1 MRVDVDPQRCQGH
14 VLCAATAPDLFA
26 LDEHGYA
33 IAADRF
39 VPDEQAVAA
48 QTALATCP
56 EQAIEIA
63 R

>member
-1 MRVDVDPQRCQGH
+1 MRVNVDPQRCQGH
-14 VLCAATAPDLFA
+14 ALCAATAPDLFE

-39 VPDEQAVAA
+39 VPDEQAAA
-48 QTALATCP
+48 AETAVTTCP
-56 EQAIEIA
+56 EQAIEIT